1 MVLCIQLGETY
12 EGSNPY
18 PLIGYPPNISLYTNE
33 LGDSAIVEA
42 PPHLGIVQ
50 VYPRVSVR
58 TSGTVNSD
66 WSTMRNRFNT
76 AKKNANKIKK

>member
-1 MVLCIQLGETY
+1 MTNTSY
-12 EGSNPY
+12 PY

-42 PPHLGIVQ
+42 PSHLGIIQ
-50 VYPRVSVR
+50 VHPRVSMR
-58 TSGTVNSD
+58 TSGRTDSD
-66 WSTMRNRFNT
+66 WSIMRNRFNM